1 MKEFILILVLLCAGC
16 TPSNNLNVAKASY
29 LCKDSGGLYLF
40 YSFDQYPVQC
50 KDGTKFDIST
60 LEGTII
66 LNHEYLPKS
75 PKINLNNE

>member
-1 MKEFILILVLLCAGC
+1 M
-16 TPSNNLNVAKASY
+16 NVAKANY
-29 LCKDSGGLYLF
+29 LCKDSGGLYRF
-40 YSFDQYPVQC
+40 YPFGQYLVQC